1 MDNKLKHLEFL
12 QLVITR
18 MSVNSFLVKGWSVT
32 LVAAMFA
39 FAAKDAN
46 ARYGWITLV
55 VIIVF
60 WILDGYYLSLERQY
74 RELYDVIRVKDA
86 NAIDFDMNASMY
98 DKGRATWLN
107 STFTFTLVFF
117 YVTVISLSIVITL
130 ILR

>member
-1 MDNKLKHLEFL
+1 MDNKIKHLEFL

-55 VIIVF
+55 VIVIF
-60 WILDGYYLSLERQY
+60 WLLDGYYLSLERQY
-74 RELYDVIRVKDA
+74 RGLYDGIRVKNEVD
-86 NAIDFDMNASMY
+86 IDFDMNASTY
-98 DKGRATWLN
+98 AVGRATWVN
-107 STFTFTLVFF
+107 SMFTFTLIVF
-117 YVTVISLSIVITL
+117 YVTVISLSIVITI
-130 ILR
+130 ILQ